1 MICLFLSLT
10 KLYEREG
17 NMPFGIFPASNGLL
31 LADRSV
37 GRKEIRNESQLK
49 KAKRKGPPYTHGT
62 HRI

>member
-10 KLYEREG
+10 KLYERKE
-17 NMPFGIFPASNGLL
+17 NIPFGIFSASNDLL
-31 LADRSV
+31 LADRSA